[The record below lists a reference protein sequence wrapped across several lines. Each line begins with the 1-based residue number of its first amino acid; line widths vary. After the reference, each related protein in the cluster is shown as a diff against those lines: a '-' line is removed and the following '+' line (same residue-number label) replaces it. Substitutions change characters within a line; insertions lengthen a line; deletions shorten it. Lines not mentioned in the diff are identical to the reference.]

1 MFVKSKNIQIHRN
14 YSFFLYKKWLNF
26 SNKCSLLVLVV
37 VGNSNGNITD
47 DEEAYTDNSD
57 DHEEGNDTQEYVDV
71 QIVFHIYW
79 RRLHKSEWKGHFHFC
94 RYLSFVNIL
103 IV

>member
-1 MFVKSKNIQIHRN
+1 M
-14 YSFFLYKKWLNF
+14 NF

-37 VGNSNGNITD
+37 VGSSDCDITD
-47 DEEAYTDNSD
+47 DNEEADTDNSD
-57 DHEEGNDTQEYVDV
+57 DHEEGDDTQEYVDV
-71 QIVFHIYW
+71 QIIFHIYW

-103 IV
+103 IL